1 MRFRLLSRA
10 LLVAGLV
17 SLLSAV
23 AAGGSSAASATAGA
37 CQLQGVANLNP
48 GLSSTSQPFAYSF
61 SGSLTSCQSTVA
73 GAPASGTVSAGI
85 QIPETVTL
93 TNTTTGTTTTGTVQY
108 QEPTPT
114 GSGTCGNSSTSGQSL
129 SQWADGTV
137 TVVGYA
143 TNGAAAAVALQG
155 TVQPAM
161 TLTVVASS
169 VPAGFSAPATFTIST
184 TRFAANDAAAAAL
197 TFSPTTQAQDCV
209 TTPVTSANIN
219 GVVSID

>member
-17 SLLSAV
+17 SLVSVV
-23 AAGGSSAASATAGA
+23 AAGGRSAASATAGT
-37 CQLQGVANLNP
+37 CQLQRVANLTP

-108 QEPTPT
+108 QEPGPS

-129 SQWADGTV
+129 SQLADGTA
-137 TVVGYA
+137 TVVGY
-143 TNGAAAAVALQG
+143 TTHCAAPAVA
-155 TVQPAM
+155 VQASVLPSM
-161 TLTVVASS
+161 SLTVAARTC
-169 VPAGFSAPATFTIST
+169 PA
-184 TRFAANDAAAAAL
+184 R
-197 TFSPTTQAQDCV
+197 
-209 TTPVTSANIN
+209 
-219 GVVSID
+219 